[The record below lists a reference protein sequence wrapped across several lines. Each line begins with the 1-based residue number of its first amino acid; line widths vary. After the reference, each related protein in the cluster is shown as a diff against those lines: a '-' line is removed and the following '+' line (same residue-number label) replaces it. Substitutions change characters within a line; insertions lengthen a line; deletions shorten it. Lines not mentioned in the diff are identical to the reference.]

1 MSLPGTVLPVQ
12 TYLRPSGQIAPRAV
26 LTGDP
31 GRAMMLAQELT
42 EVPKMTNHARGLWG
56 YTGIAADGEPL
67 TVQST
72 GIGGPSAA
80 VVVGELAGHG
90 LQRAVRV
97 GTCSAGVGE
106 LGEVVV
112 VESARGSDGVSRA
125 HGGETALPD
134 ADLLERLRPAGR
146 AATIESVDVLVGGGE
161 PQAPRDL
168 QTAAILHVARANGIA
183 AGALLVVSGSGG
195 EHLEGEQLDEAIRD
209 AGRNAA
215 AALA

>member
-1 MSLPGTVLPVQ
+1 MQ

-42 EVPKMTNHARGLWG
+42 EGPKMTNHARGLWG

-90 LQRAVRV
+90 LERAVRV
-97 GTCSAGVGE
+97 GTCSADAAE
-106 LGEVVV
+106 LGELVV

-134 ADLLERLRPAGR
+134 PDLLERLRPAGR
-146 AATIESVDVLVGGGE
+146 AATIESVDVLAGGGD
-161 PQAPRDL
+161 PQGPRDL
-168 QTAAILHVARANGIA
+168 QTAAVLHVARASGIA

-195 EHLEGEQLDEAIRD
+195 EHLDGEQLDEAIRD

-215 AALA
+215 AALT

>member
-1 MSLPGTVLPVQ
+1 MQ

-42 EVPKMTNHARGLWG
+42 EGPKMTNHARGLWG

-80 VVVGELAGHG
+80 VVVTELAALG
-90 LQRAVRV
+90 LERAVRV
-97 GTCSAGVGE
+97 GTCAGAAE

-112 VESARGSDGVSRA
+112 VESVRGRDGVSRA
-125 HGGETALPD
+125 HGADTALPD
-134 ADLLERLRPAGR
+134 PDLLERLRPAGR
-146 AATIESVDVLVGGGE
+146 TATIESVDVLAGDYDT
-161 PQAPRDL
+161 QAPRDL
-168 QTAAILHVARANGIA
+168 QTAAVLHVARASGIA
-183 AGALLVVSGSGG
+183 AGALLVVSESGG
-195 EHLEGEQLDEAIRD
+195 EHLDGERLDEAVRD
-209 AGRNAA
+209 AGRKAA
-215 AALA
+215 AALT

>member
-1 MSLPGTVLPVQ
+1 MQ

-42 EVPKMTNHARGLWG
+42 EGPKMTNHARGLWG

-80 VVVGELAGHG
+80 VVVGELAALG
-90 LQRAVRV
+90 LKRAIRV
-97 GTCSAGVGE
+97 GTCSAGAAE

-112 VESARGSDGVSRA
+112 VESVRGRDGVSRA
-125 HGGETALPD
+125 HGAETALPD
-134 ADLLERLRPAGR
+134 PGLLERLRPAGR
-146 AATIESVDVLVGGGE
+146 AATVESFDVRAGDADS
-161 PQAPRDL
+161 QAPRDL
-168 QTAAILHVARANGIA
+168 QTAAVLHVARASGIA
-183 AGALLVVSGSGG
+183 AGALLVVDESGG
-195 EHLEGEQLDEAIRD
+195 EHLDGEQLDEAIRG

-215 AALA
+215 AALL